1 MSRDASTIY
10 ILSLDTTSKH
20 CSISISR
27 GKEIQIEYNFVSN
40 DNLSATL
47 IPAIDFVLG
56 SINLELSE
64 IGVFGIGIGPGLFTG
79 IRVGLSTLKG
89 MVFKE
94 EKPVVP
100 IVTLEAL
107 AYKYK
112 HANFNTISL
121 IDAKRDEVYIGGY
134 RFLQGEM
141 KEIIPPRLI
150 HINELKERLNGIFD
164 FHFVGSGANA
174 HKAFIKKNFD
184 ESKRL
189 HRSCFL
195 ASEICKMSYTRY
207 LKGDLITDLQ
217 QLKPLYIRKPDAETN
232 YPKAQ
237 PNNTKS
243 GNP

>member
-1 MSRDASTIY
+1 MTRDASTIY

-47 IPAIDFVLG
+47 IPAIDFVLN
-56 SINLELSE
+56 SINLKLSE
-64 IGVFGIGIGPGLFTG
+64 IEVFGIGIGPGLFTG

-89 MVFKE
+89 MVFKD

-100 IVTLEAL
+100 IVALEAL

-112 HANFNTISL
+112 HSTFNIISL

-134 RFLQGEM
+134 RFIQKDI
-141 KEIIPPRLI
+141 KEIIAPGLI
-150 HINELKERLNGIFD
+150 HINELKDNLNGIAN

-174 HKAFIKKNFD
+174 HKEFIKKNFND
-184 ESKRL
+184 SKRL
-189 HRSCFL
+189 HRSGFM
-195 ASEICKMSYTRY
+195 ASEICKISYRRY
-207 LKGDLITDLQ
+207 LKGGGIMDLQ
-217 QLKPLYIRKPDAETN
+217 QIKPLYIRKPDAEAN
-232 YPKAQ
+232 YQKTQ
-237 PNNTKS
+237 NSNSKS
-243 GNP
+243 